1 MVTESKRCKVQGIDV
16 LCASQI
22 LRNAQVVYGEC
33 SKICHYCRRHG
44 GSASRKR
51 MMVVSAVIEF
61 FVASGKLLEENAAL
75 AIACAMAIQIVSIG
89 KELMRMAYHLE
100 LRQ

>member
-61 FVASGKLLEENAAL
+61 FVASGILVREKAKNAEAT
-75 AIACAMAIQIVSIG
+75 AMAIQIVPFG
-89 KELMRMAYHLE
+89 KELMRMAHHLE
-100 LRQ
+100 HRQ